1 MSERAI
7 EMDELGKGGLHPG
20 LLEATLGLSWTCPL
34 ASPIMLKSVIT
45 FWAAASPPWAT
56 LPPSWSHANANY
68 AMSSLSSS
76 FFYFGSR
83 ATRSRFDGK
92 RAIAQRLPEDLRPIS
107 LSSRT
112 LRSRIFS
119 ATTKLFPAIFERHIT
134 VTQF

>member
-1 MSERAI
+1 MRERAI
-7 EMDELGKGGLHPG
+7 EIDELGRGGLHPG

-34 ASPIMLKSVIT
+34 AFPIMLKSVIT

-107 LSSRT
+107 LLFAHFEIWYILTYHKTFSGDIRAIAA
-112 LRSRIFS
+112 LR
-119 ATTKLFPAIFERHIT
+119 
-134 VTQF
+134 